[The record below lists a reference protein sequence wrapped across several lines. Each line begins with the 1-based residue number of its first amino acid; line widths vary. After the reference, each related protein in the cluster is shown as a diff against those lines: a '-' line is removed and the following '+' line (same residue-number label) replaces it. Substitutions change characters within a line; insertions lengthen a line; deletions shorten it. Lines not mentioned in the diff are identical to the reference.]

1 MCIKAF
7 WGFLASIVATYIQ
20 TALTMVRHLRSHGG
34 HTGIQYIIHSS
45 ITIQA
50 PLDIMLTVS
59 LVALLMSTILQ
70 AVAL

>member
-1 MCIKAF
+1 MAAIY
-7 WGFLASIVATYIQ
+7 THP
-20 TALTMVRHLRSHGG
+20 ALTMVRHLRSHGG
-34 HTGIQYIIHSS
+34 HTGVQHIVDSS

-59 LVALLMSTILQ
+59 LVALFMTTILQ

>member
-1 MCIKAF
+1 MYLQIF
-7 WGFLASIVATYIQ
+7 GFFGIIAATYIQ
-20 TALTMVRHLRSHGG
+20 SALTMVRHLRSHGG
-34 HTGIQYIIHSS
+34 HTGVQHIIDSS

-59 LVALLMSTILQ
+59 LVTLFMTTILQ

>member
-1 MCIKAF
+1 MA
-7 WGFLASIVATYIQ
+7 VTYIQ
-20 TALTMVRHLRSHGG
+20 PALTMVRHLRSHGG
-34 HTGIQYIIHSS
+34 HAGVQHVVDSS

-59 LVALLMSTILQ
+59 LVALFMTTILQ

>member
-1 MCIKAF
+1 M
-7 WGFLASIVATYIQ
+7 VATYIQ
-20 TALTMVRHLRSHGG
+20 PALTMVRHLRSHGG
-34 HTGIQYIIHSS
+34 HTGVQHIIDSS

-59 LVALLMSTILQ
+59 LVALLMPTILQ